1 MSSGPFAGGKRY
13 NPYGP
18 FLRERFGC
26 RVYKVSVDGGFTCPN
41 RDGTVARGGCT
52 YCSNDSFRPPT
63 SKRAVPVGEQV
74 KRGIDFLKKR
84 YGAGKFIVYFQPFSN
99 THAPLE
105 RLVPLYEEA
114 LAQPDVIGLSVGT
127 RPDCIDAAKIAW
139 FAELARTRF
148 VTIEYGLESIH
159 DETLTRINRGH
170 DYACWLNAMAATRG
184 RGIWLCAHII
194 LGFPW
199 ETRDQMLAMAD
210 AVSDVGLDFLK
221 IHHLHVVRNTPM
233 GREYAD
239 HPFPLLRY
247 EEYVEL
253 VVDFLERLSPAIRI
267 ERLFGLAPED
277 QLLGPHWSRSKAEMQ
292 RGIEQSL
299 QARNTNQGRRQT
311 IVPFSKA

>member
-1 MSSGPFAGGKRY
+1 MRY

-63 SKRAVPVGEQV
+63 SSRALPVGDQV
-74 KRGIDFLKKR
+74 KRGMDFLRKR

-105 RLVPLYEEA
+105 TLVPLYEEA
-114 LAQPDVIGLSVGT
+114 LAQPDVVGLSVGT
-127 RPDCIDAAKIAW
+127 RPDCIDAGKIAW

-148 VTIEYGLESIH
+148 VTIEFGLESIY
-159 DETLTRINRGH
+159 DETLERINRGH
-170 DYACWLNAMAATRG
+170 DYACWANAVAETRG
-184 RGIWLCAHII
+184 RGIHLCAHVI

-210 AVSDVGLDFLK
+210 SVSEVGGLDFLK
-221 IHHLHVVRNTPM
+221 IHHLHVVRNTRM
-233 GREYAD
+233 ARDYED
-239 HPFPLLRY
+239 HPFRLLGY
-247 EEYVEL
+247 DEYVDL

-277 QLLGPHWSRSKAEMQ
+277 QLVGPQWGKSKAEIQ
-292 RGIEQSL
+292 RGIEQKL
-299 QARNTNQGRRQT
+299 EELNTYQGRCRAAASDVSEST
-311 IVPFSKA
+311 ETAM